1 LFFSVMSQ
9 STTILLIRH
18 GSNPKVGIGLTGW
31 LPGVSLDEKGRQQ
44 AERLAAELA
53 DAPLTAVY
61 SSPLERAMET
71 AAPLAR
77 RKKLEVSPDPA
88 FGEVRFGEWQGKDFA
103 EIGRD
108 AEWQKFNDFRSG
120 TRAPGGE
127 LMLETQ
133 ARMVAGLLN
142 ISARHRG
149 ETVAIFSHAD
159 AIKSVLCWLLG
170 IPLDF
175 HLRLEILPA
184 SVSTIV
190 LSDEGVPRVISINI
204 CYAHYQ

>member
-1 LFFSVMSQ
+1 
-9 STTILLIRH
+9 
-18 GSNPKVGIGLTGW
+18 
-31 LPGVSLDEKGRQQ
+31 
-44 AERLAAELA
+44 
-53 DAPLTAVY
+53 
-61 SSPLERAMET
+61 MET
-71 AAPLAR
+71 AEPLAR
-77 RKKLEVSPDPA
+77 KKNLEVIPDPA
-88 FGEVRFGEWQGKDFA
+88 FGEVRFGDWQGKDFA
-103 EIGRD
+103 EIERD
-108 AEWQKFNDFRSG
+108 AEWRKFNDFRSG

-190 LSDEGVPRVISINI
+190 LSDMGVPRVTSINQ
-204 CYAHYQ
+204 CYGHYQ